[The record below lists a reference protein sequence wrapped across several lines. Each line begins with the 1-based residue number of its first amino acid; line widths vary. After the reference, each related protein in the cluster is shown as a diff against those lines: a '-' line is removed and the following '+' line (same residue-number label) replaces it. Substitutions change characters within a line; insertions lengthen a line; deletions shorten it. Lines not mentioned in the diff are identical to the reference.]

1 MEHDHPGSPAAPEP
15 ALRGSLEDVPLPQIL
30 HRIFLEQL
38 KGTLTLSRG
47 GEARQL
53 FFEKGE
59 LRTATSS
66 REGQKIG
73 SFLKRRGRI
82 TEDDVTWAL
91 TEIARQT
98 GSRFGR
104 KLVERGLLP
113 KSAIDSE
120 MKRLVEEIV
129 FSAFEWESGEFRFE
143 PSTAVIDPDVALS
156 LSTAA
161 IIVEGIRRLPETPL
175 FRERLGEGD
184 RVLRLSRDPMSRY
197 QYLPLT
203 PQEAYILSRIDGLLD
218 LDSLLAIAGSSRRAA
233 AKTVYAL
240 LSCGLVE
247 WKTDGSPRRETAG
260 SLAALN
266 VEVSTEPA
274 KPTAGHRELVH
285 NTWRRIDWLSHYDLL
300 GVGREASAEEVRR
313 AYLDRSRLFHPDLR
327 HRPDLEGLEKELAA
341 VFDRVKAAH
350 DTLVD
355 PDARATYDQELDAA
369 PAAIFA
375 EEGVADPAA
384 RRQLAAKNFH
394 RAMEL
399 INGKDFYPAVELL
412 REAVR
417 FAPERPEYLF
427 RLGEVEL
434 KNENWIDRGL
444 ENLKEATRLAPTRTD
459 FLRETA
465 RALAANGRKKEAE
478 TYARRAN
485 QIEPGPASAA
495 LLDEI
500 LGTAA
505 GAAPKSE
512 PGHEPRRGLFSRLRK
527 RKDG

>member
-1 MEHDHPGSPAAPEP
+1 M
-15 ALRGSLEDVPLPQIL
+15 
-30 HRIFLEQL
+30 
-38 KGTLTLSRG
+38 
-47 GEARQL
+47 
-53 FFEKGE
+53 
-59 LRTATSS
+59 
-66 REGQKIG
+66 
-73 SFLKRRGRI
+73 
-82 TEDDVTWAL
+82 
-91 TEIARQT
+91 
-98 GSRFGR
+98 
-104 KLVERGLLP
+104 
-113 KSAIDSE
+113 
-120 MKRLVEEIV
+120 
-129 FSAFEWESGEFRFE
+129 
-143 PSTAVIDPDVALS
+143 
-156 LSTAA
+156 
-161 IIVEGIRRLPETPL
+161 
-175 FRERLGEGD
+175 
-184 RVLRLSRDPMSRY
+184 
-197 QYLPLT
+197 
-203 PQEAYILSRIDGLLD
+203 
-218 LDSLLAIAGSSRRAA
+218 
-233 AKTVYAL
+233 
-240 LSCGLVE
+240 
-247 WKTDGSPRRETAG
+247 
-260 SLAALN
+260 
-266 VEVSTEPA
+266 
-274 KPTAGHRELVH
+274 
-285 NTWRRIDWLSHYDLL
+285 
-300 GVGREASAEEVRR
+300 
-313 AYLDRSRLFHPDLR
+313 
-327 HRPDLEGLEKELAA
+327 
-341 VFDRVKAAH
+341 
-350 DTLVD
+350 LVD

-375 EEGVADPAA
+375 EESVADPAA

-505 GAAPKSE
+505 GAVPKSE